1 MARLEDQKDHLTLLN
16 ALLDLKKTLKFKLLI
31 IGNGKMKKIKH
42 LIQMHDLDKNVKLIK
57 DITNPFPYIL
67 QADFFI
73 LTSIYE
79 GLPTVLLEA
88 ITLKK
93 YVISS
98 DCPTGPKEILE
109 NGKNGTLFKF
119 GNSNDLRNKIRK
131 INSDKKKNKK
141 KISLAY
147 RSLSRFND
155 KKNLHKYFNL
165 LNKYLI

>member
-1 MARLEDQKDHLTLLN
+1 
-16 ALLDLKKTLKFKLLI
+16 
-31 IGNGKMKKIKH
+31 
-42 LIQMHDLDKNVKLIK
+42 MHDLDKNVKLIK

-79 GLPTVLLEA
+79 GLPNVLLEA

-131 INSDKKKNKK
+131 INSDKKNKK
-141 KISLAY
+141 
-147 RSLSRFND
+147 R
-155 KKNLHKYFNL
+155 
-165 LNKYLI
+165 